1 MGKKGYLILEKGM
14 VLEGISFGYDRDVEG
29 EVVFSTGMMGYPESY
44 TDPSFFGQILVAT
57 YPLVGNYGIPQ
68 MKIEN
73 GLAVN
78 FESEKIQIKG
88 LIVSHYIDNKSHW
101 QAKLTLSEW
110 LISNKI
116 PGLSGIDTRTLTKM
130 LREKGV
136 MKGAIKFLPP
146 RSSSGFSFTDI
157 NSQNLVESVSCSK
170 LLKYG
175 NGKVKML
182 LYDCGVKNNIIREFI
197 KRDAEIL
204 RVPWDY
210 DPFNTAILKDVDG
223 VIISNGPG
231 DPKMCDKTINITK
244 KIIQARIPLF
254 GICLGNQILALAIGA
269 DTYKLKYGHRG
280 QNQPVVDKKTGRL
293 YVTTQNHGFAV
304 DEKSLPEGWHS
315 WFTNLNDNTNEGISH
330 DNLPFITVQFHPESK
345 PGPEDTSW
353 IFDHFLK
360 IALEYDKKI

>member
-1 MGKKGYLILEKGM
+1 MGKKGYLILENGQILAG
-14 VLEGISFGYDRDVEG
+14 VSFGYDREAEG

-44 TDPSFFGQILVAT
+44 TDPSFYGQILVTT
-57 YPLVGNYGIPQ
+57 YPLIGNYGIPQ

-78 FESEKIQIKG
+78 FESEKIQIRG

-101 QAKLTLSEW
+101 EAKLTLSEW
-110 LISNKI
+110 LSANKI

-136 MKGAIKFLPP
+136 MKGIMT
-146 RSSSGFSFTDI
+146 FSKNPAKRGSFKDI

-170 LLKYG
+170 PAKYG
-175 NGKVKML
+175 KGKIKML
-182 LYDCGVKNNIIREFI
+182 LYDCGVKNNIIRELI
-197 KRDAEIL
+197 KRNVEIM
-204 RVPWDY
+204 RVPWDF
-210 DPFNTAILKDVDG
+210 DPFKNGLLKDFDG

-231 DPKMCDKTINITK
+231 DPKMCDKTIEIIK
-244 KIIQARIPLF
+244 KIIQARIPIL

-315 WFTNLNDNTNEGISH
+315 WFTNLNDNTNEGIRH

-353 IFDHFLK
+353 IFDHFLN
-360 IALEYDKKI
+360 LVKKDV